1 MVALAVA
8 VAGMAGQR
16 RALDGLAGGRAR
28 HRGRVD
34 QPQLVAPARGVGGQ
48 VTDREGDQRP
58 GTAKPAVVGR
68 GGGQVREQMP
78 QPLAGKAQPAPLR
91 AEAEQDLGN
100 RQADQL
106 GVAQLGRP
114 ARSAAWAEQ
123 LIDHDVECDDE
134 GVEVGA
140 HEASLE
146 VDEAVATSTL
156 GALVS
161 SVTPQHPRPQSEA
174 II

>member
-1 MVALAVA
+1 
-8 VAGMAGQR
+8 
-16 RALDGLAGGRAR
+16 
-28 HRGRVD
+28 
-34 QPQLVAPARGVGGQ
+34 
-48 VTDREGDQRP
+48 
-58 GTAKPAVVGR
+58 
-68 GGGQVREQMP
+68 MP